1 MNDDIRDRDQLIPN
15 KISEASVETANSPLV
30 LVVDDD
36 MFMRKILV
44 RYLEKDNYRVV
55 EAADGMEA
63 LKVYS
68 KHLPDM
74 ILLDAMMPIMDGF
87 ECCARLQT
95 LPYGDHIPVLI
106 ITALDDRESVDHAYD
121 VGASDYVTKPIHW
134 AVLRQRVRRLLEQA
148 NLRQQLEAANRQ
160 LEVLVQELH
169 RLVSIDGL
177 TQVSSRRCLDE
188 YIEQECK
195 RSLREQQPISLILC
209 DIDFFKNYN
218 DNYGHQAGDECLKK
232 VAQTISQA
240 TNRSADMV
248 ARYGGEEFAIVLPN
262 TDAKGGLNVAAR
274 ANQLVQSL
282 NIPHDYS
289 GVAPHVTI
297 SCGAAT
303 LAPTTEAIKAIDLI
317 KSADLA
323 LYNAKANGRN
333 CVKFNNQPHPENWK
347 YAVSDWGQIMI
358 SWPLNALQCFAL
370 A

>member
-1 MNDDIRDRDQLIPN
+1 MNDDIRDREQLTPAKTPEIP
-15 KISEASVETANSPLV
+15 KEAAQSPLV

-44 RYLEKDNYRVV
+44 RYLERDNYRVV

-63 LKVYS
+63 LEVYS
-68 KHLPDM
+68 KNLPDM

-87 ECCARLQT
+87 ECCERLHQ
-95 LPYGDHIPVLI
+95 LPYGDHIPILI

-148 NLRQQLEAANRQ
+148 NLRQQLEAANQQ

-177 TQVSSRRCLDE
+177 TQVSSRRCFDD
-188 YIEQECK
+188 YIEQECR

-218 DNYGHQAGDECLKK
+218 DNYGHQAGDECLKQ

-240 TNRSADMV
+240 TNRSADLV

-262 TDAKGGLNVAAR
+262 TDTKGSINVAIR
-274 ANQLVQSL
+274 VNQLVQSL
-282 NIPHDYS
+282 ALPHAYSAAAPNI
-289 GVAPHVTI
+289 TI
-297 SCGAAT
+297 SCGVAT
-303 LAPTTEAIKAIDLI
+303 ILPTETIQATDLI
-317 KSADLA
+317 KAADLA

-333 CVKFNNQPHPENWK
+333 CVKFKDQTQAET
-347 YAVSDWGQIMI
+347 
-358 SWPLNALQCFAL
+358 
-370 A
+370 